1 MDNEPIIRGVTA
13 LFRTLSAIPHPS
25 GGEGPLGEAVARR
38 LTALGG
44 VCVRDGAGNL
54 RCDLPATPGR
64 EGQPTLCIQGHLDMV
79 CAVAPGSGYDPQRD
93 GITCVTEGGF
103 LRSDGRSSLGAD
115 DLLGV
120 ASALWLLVQGTAHGP
135 LRLLLTVQEETGLQG
150 AAQVPPDWLDGAAA
164 LVNVDGFSA
173 HRCVVASAGGVRQRW
188 ERPVSTVDCSL
199 PAWRVTLSGYP
210 GGHSGSDIGRGR
222 ENPLRLLA
230 ALAARSGGELASL
243 SGGQALNAIPTG
255 GELVVCLSDPAKLGG
270 LLAADLPAGR
280 YTLEPL
286 EQPVRGCAPGD
297 AQAVLDFL
305 PSLPLGVRGWRQ
317 DAPTAPA
324 ASTNLGTVRWQEDGV
339 TVGLFHRAG
348 HAVVL
353 ERTANGAALHAERC
367 GFTKALETAY
377 PPWEGTTDSPLA
389 RRVADCYQAVT
400 GRELEVTAVHVGLEP
415 AELLAHHPDLPAVSI
430 GPTILD
436 PHSVSERAALEEL
449 PDFVRV
455 LGMVMEAFA

>member
-1 MDNEPIIRGVTA
+1 
-13 LFRTLSAIPHPS
+13 
-25 GGEGPLGEAVARR
+25 
-38 LTALGG
+38 
-44 VCVRDGAGNL
+44 DGAGNL
-54 RCDLPATPGR
+54 RCDLPATAGR
-64 EGQPTLCIQGHLDMV
+64 EGQSVLCIQGHLDMV
-79 CAVAPGSGYDPQRD
+79 CAAAPGSGYDPQRD
-93 GITCVTEGGF
+93 GITCVVEGGF

-120 ASALWLLVQGTAHGP
+120 ASALWLLEQGTAHGP

-150 AAQVPPDWLDGAAA
+150 AAQVPPDWLDGVAA

-173 HRCVVASAGGVRQRW
+173 HRCVVAAAGGVRQRW
-188 ERPVSTVDCSL
+188 TRPIATVDCPL

-230 ALAARSGGELASL
+230 ALAAQSGGELASL

-255 GELVVCLSDPAKLGG
+255 GELVVCLADPARLER
-270 LLAADLPAGR
+270 LLAASVPAER
-280 YTLEPL
+280 YTLEPMDK
-286 EQPVRGCAPGD
+286 PTRVCAPWDG
-297 AQAVLDFL
+297 QAVLDFL
-305 PSLPLGVRGWRQ
+305 LSLLLGVLGWRQ
-317 DAPTAPA
+317 DAPTVPA
-324 ASTNLGTVRWQEDGV
+324 ASTNLGVIDWRGDGV

-367 GFTKALETAY
+367 GFVKEAENAY
-377 PPWEGTTDSPLA
+377 APWEGTTDSPLA
-389 RRVADCYQAVT
+389 RRVADCYRAVT
-400 GRELEVTAVHVGLEP
+400 GREMEVTAVHVGLEP
-415 AELLAHHPDLPAVSI
+415 AALLAHHPGLPAVSI

-455 LGMVMEAFA
+455 LGMVMERGRL